1 MRRKICLAIAM
12 IMSAV
17 ALTACGS
24 SSDNTSTTAET
35 TTAAAAADEAT
46 TAAAAASSTD
56 QYAFTYKG
64 TVISMK
70 ADAASIIEALGEPK
84 SYTEET
90 SCAFEGL
97 DKNYTYTSFILT
109 TYPDGDTDRVNSLTL
124 KDDTV
129 STADGICIGDSKD
142 KVEEVYGA
150 DAFNGVNAYIITET
164 DASLTVILENDKVS
178 SIQYNAVFE

>member
-46 TAAAAASSTD
+46 TAAAASSTD

-150 DAFNGVNAYIITET
+150 DAFNGVNAYIITEA